1 MQTTRRVKRR
11 NLKIVGDLMKFKYAL
26 VREPGDLYKKCIT
39 SHPQRAS
46 IDINVV
52 RKQHVEYCNT
62 LEELGLELIKLP
74 RLNEYPDS
82 CFIED
87 TAIIH
92 NSRAF
97 VTRMGAIERRGEV
110 SSVESILKEFMEV
123 NKALEPA
130 RIEGGDVI
138 HLEDYLISGITKRS
152 NQEGINQMSEF
163 LEVEVLPYIDP
174 EIVHLKSYIT
184 YLGKNTFL
192 MTKKYAN
199 QSIFEKFEKI
209 IVDTQEEYAANTLT
223 INETVIMAEGYEN
236 AQMKI
241 KEAGFDVLTLKTTE
255 FQKCEGAL
263 TCLSLLF

>member
-1 MQTTRRVKRR
+1 
-11 NLKIVGDLMKFKYAL
+11 MKFKYAL
-26 VREPGDLYKKCIT
+26 VREPGDLYNNCIT

-52 RKQHVEYCNT
+52 RKHHLEYCNT

-74 RLNEYPDS
+74 RLNGYPDS

-92 NSRAF
+92 KDRAF
-97 VTRMGAIERRGEV
+97 ITRMGAIERRGEV
-110 SSVESILKEFMEV
+110 SSVESVLKDYMKV
-123 NKALEPA
+123 KKALEPA
-130 RIEGGDVI
+130 RIEGGDVL
-138 HLEDYLISGITKRS
+138 HLDDYLVSGITKRS

-163 LEVEVLPYIDP
+163 LEVQVLPCIDP
-174 EIVHLKSYIT
+174 EIVHLKSYVT
-184 YLGKNTFL
+184 YLGKNTL
-192 MTKKYAN
+192 LITKKYAN

-223 INETVIMAEGYEN
+223 INETVIMAKGNEDT
-236 AQMKI
+236 QMKV
-241 KEAGFDVLTLKTTE
+241 KEAGFDILTLKTTE